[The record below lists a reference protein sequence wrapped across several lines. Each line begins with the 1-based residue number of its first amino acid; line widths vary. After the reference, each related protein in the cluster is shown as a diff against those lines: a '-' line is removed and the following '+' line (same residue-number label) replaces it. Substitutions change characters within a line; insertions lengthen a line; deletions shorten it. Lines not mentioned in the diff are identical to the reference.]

1 MTEFST
7 FGLFWRFH
15 PEVFNF
21 FRFRYFATAPFYFAE
36 MAGFEQGGTAA
47 GGANNSPVGCCLVRG
62 SQRIGMSKG
71 VGCRSEGHAGLELKT
86 YKVLI
91 AESLLP

>member
-1 MTEFST
+1 MVSDAV
-7 FGLFWRFH
+7 LRASQDL
-15 PEVFNF
+15 NKA
-21 FRFRYFATAPFYFAE
+21 ATRSDASKA
-36 MAGFEQGGTAA
+36 
-47 GGANNSPVGCCLVRG
+47 PVGLYLACG

-71 VGCRSEGHAGLELKT
+71 VGCRSEGQSGLELKT